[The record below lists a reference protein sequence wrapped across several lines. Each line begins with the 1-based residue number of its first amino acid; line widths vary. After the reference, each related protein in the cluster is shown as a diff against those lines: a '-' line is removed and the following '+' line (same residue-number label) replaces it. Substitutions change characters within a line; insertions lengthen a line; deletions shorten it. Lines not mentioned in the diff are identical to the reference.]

1 MEILITND
9 DGINSPALIKLAQE
23 VKPYGNVTVVAP
35 DRDSSGKGASITL
48 RDVLRFNKVELVND
62 INCYAVEGTPA
73 DSVIMA
79 RKEIAQKPFD
89 LILSGINYGA
99 NMGADVFVSGT
110 VGAAIHG
117 YLGGTLS
124 VALSIASLDA
134 VRTDISDSIRYSGL
148 ICKYIS
154 ENKIKTPEVIN
165 VNFPTSDD
173 SNIKVAR
180 NTFIGPKVEDEVLI
194 KESRPRG
201 DYYFLRL
208 DLKDSHDFPKESDME
223 AIQNDYISV
232 SKLDTNMNPGGY
244 DTKSDLSLNLANYLN
259 ENIN

>member
-117 YLGGTLS
+117 YLGGTL
-124 VALSIASLDA
+124 
-134 VRTDISDSIRYSGL
+134 
-148 ICKYIS
+148 
-154 ENKIKTPEVIN
+154 
-165 VNFPTSDD
+165 
-173 SNIKVAR
+173 
-180 NTFIGPKVEDEVLI
+180 
-194 KESRPRG
+194 
-201 DYYFLRL
+201 
-208 DLKDSHDFPKESDME
+208 
-223 AIQNDYISV
+223 
-232 SKLDTNMNPGGY
+232 
-244 DTKSDLSLNLANYLN
+244 
-259 ENIN
+259 

>member
-9 DGINSPALIKLAQE
+9 DGINSPAISRLANE
-23 VKPYGNVTVVAP
+23 LKSYGNITVVAP
-35 DRDSSGKGASITL
+35 DRDSSGKAASITL
-48 RDVLRFNKVELVND
+48 RDVLRFNEVDMRSNIKF
-62 INCYAVEGTPA
+62 YSVEGTPA

-79 RKEIAQKPFD
+79 RNEISQKPFD
-89 LILSGINYGA
+89 LIFSGINYGA

-124 VALSIASLDA
+124 IALSIASLDA
-134 VRTDISDSIRYSGL
+134 VKTNIDDSIYYSGL
-148 ICKYIS
+148 VCKYIT

-165 VNFPTSDD
+165 INFP
-173 SNIKVAR
+173 SNEKTIIKGAK
-180 NTFIGPKVEDEVLI
+180 NTYIGPKVEDEILI
-194 KESRPRG
+194 KETRPRG

-208 DLKDSHDFPKESDME
+208 DLKESYDFPNDSDMD
-223 AIQNDYISV
+223 AIQNGYISV

-244 DTKSDLSLNLANYLN
+244 DVKSTLSADLAKYLN
-259 ENIN
+259 DNIK